1 MPQFFSNFKISIL
14 CSAHLKNLLQIQA
27 HRPMS
32 AATKPVSLQKERPSR
47 ASFFAQK
54 TSGSKGSSMDKSR
67 SIRRLVMGE
76 TGLVDGNIL
85 ATNCAVRGKIHG
97 DIVVKEQLHLLET
110 AFVDGNIQATSMVV
124 DEGARHNGRSSI
136 GSAK

>member
-1 MPQFFSNFKISIL
+1 MFGQAKKPASNSSASTDVSGDQTCVIAKGTTIEGKFFCTENVRLEGVI
-14 CSAHLKNLLQIQA
+14 NGQI
-27 HRPMS
+27 
-32 AATKPVSLQKERPSR
+32 KV
-47 ASFFAQK
+47 
-54 TSGSKGSSMDKSR
+54 DK
-67 SIRRLVMGE
+67 RLVMGE